1 MGSKKAS
8 AALLDPLGLFDARE
22 LVRIEERLSD
32 VESSLKRLEEA
43 LSVVEPLV
51 RFYEEY
57 GDCYLERTW
66 VKNKVGDK
74 YYYYYLKCRDKGGV
88 RSIYLGKE
96 GEALTIYNE
105 VYRPLITMARR
116 ISELKARLT
125 DLANLRNELRRYAE
139 EIWKVS
145 DGLRETKK
153 KAESIQ

>member
-1 MGSKKAS
+1 
-8 AALLDPLGLFDARE
+8 LFDARE

-32 VESSLKRLEEA
+32 VESSLKRLEEE
-43 LSVVEPLV
+43 LSIVEPLV
-51 RFYEEY
+51 RLYEEY
-57 GDCYLERTW
+57 GDCYLEKTW

-74 YYYYYLKCRDKGGV
+74 YYYYYLKCKGEGSIK
-88 RSIYLGKE
+88 SIYLGKE

-105 VYRPLITMARR
+105 VYKPLITMARR

-125 DLANLRNELRRYAE
+125 DLANLRSELRHYAE

-145 DGLRETKK
+145 DSLRETKK

>member
-8 AALLDPLGLFDARE
+8 AALLDPLDLFDARE

-32 VESSLKRLEEA
+32 VESSLKRLEEE
-43 LSVVEPLV
+43 LSIVEPLV
-51 RFYEEY
+51 RLYEEY
-57 GDCYLERTW
+57 GDCYLEKTW

-74 YYYYYLKCRDKGGV
+74 YYYYYLKCKGEGSIK
-88 RSIYLGKE
+88 SIYLGKE

-105 VYRPLITMARR
+105 VYKPLITMARR

-125 DLANLRNELRRYAE
+125 DLANLRSELRHYAE

-153 KAESIQ
+153 KVESIQ

>member
-32 VESSLKRLEEA
+32 VEASLKRLEEA

-145 DGLRETKK
+145 DGLRETKR
-153 KAESIQ
+153 KAEGI

>member
-8 AALLDPLGLFDARE
+8 AALLDPLGLFDAGE

-32 VESSLKRLEEA
+32 VEASLKRLEEA

-125 DLANLRNELRRYAE
+125 DLANLRSELRHYAE

-153 KAESIQ
+153 KVESIQ

>member
-1 MGSKKAS
+1 MESKKAS

-32 VESSLKRLEEA
+32 VEASLKRLEEA

-145 DGLRETKK
+145 DGLRETKR
-153 KAESIQ
+153 KAEGI

>member
-32 VESSLKRLEEA
+32 VESSLKRLEEE
-43 LSVVEPLV
+43 LSIVEPLV
-51 RFYEEY
+51 RLYEEY
-57 GDCYLERTW
+57 GDCYLEKTW

-74 YYYYYLKCRDKGGV
+74 YYYYYLKCKGEGSIK
-88 RSIYLGKE
+88 SIYLGKE

-105 VYRPLITMARR
+105 VYKPLITMARR

-125 DLANLRNELRRYAE
+125 DLANLRSELRHYAE

-145 DGLRETKK
+145 DSLRETKK
-153 KAESIQ
+153 KVESIQ

>member
-1 MGSKKAS
+1 
-8 AALLDPLGLFDARE
+8 

-32 VESSLKRLEEA
+32 VEASLKRLEEA

-74 YYYYYLKCRDKGGV
+74 YYYYYLKCRDEGSIK
-88 RSIYLGKE
+88 SIYLGKE

-105 VYRPLITMARR
+105 VYKPLITMARR

-125 DLANLRNELRRYAE
+125 DLANLRSELRHYAE

-145 DGLRETKK
+145 DSLRETKK